1 MNEATHREHPESEA
15 AQRYVAGTLADDEIA
30 PFEQHLLGCAECR
43 EEVRS
48 GAAIAAALRHAPPA
62 ARAPKSRLP
71 WVAASL
77 AAAAAIVVA
86 IWPRNSLR
94 QLARLDTPPRFERL
108 AVRSA
113 ATPTD
118 ALVDSAMDAYA
129 AGDYGAARKRFAS
142 LPDGSGGSGAQFFFG
157 AAALA
162 DGEPAVALA
171 PLQRVA
177 ADPNSAYGPRAR
189 VLLAKAWIGIGRAD
203 SALAVLATSSDP
215 SARALADSITAR
227 RR

>member
-1 MNEATHREHPESEA
+1 MNGAAHHEHPESDA
-15 AQRYVAGTLADDEIA
+15 AQRYVAGTLPDREIA
-30 PFEQHLLGCAECR
+30 AFEQHLLGCAECR
-43 EEVRS
+43 EEVQS
-48 GAAIAAALRHAPPA
+48 GAAISAALRSTPA
-62 ARAPKSRLP
+62 TARAAKLRLP

-77 AAAAAIVVA
+77 AAAAVIVVA
-86 IWPRNSLR
+86 MWPRDSLR

-129 AGDYGAARKRFAS
+129 AGDYAAARERFAS
-142 LPDGSGGSGAQFFFG
+142 LPDGTGGSGAQFFYG

-162 DGEPAVALA
+162 DGEPAVARA

-177 ADPNSAYGPRAR
+177 ADSTSAYAPRAR
-189 VLLAKAWIGIGRAD
+189 VLLAKALIGIGRAD
-203 SALAVLATSSDP
+203 SALAVLAASSDP
-215 SARALADSITAR
+215 SARALADSIEAR
-227 RR
+227 RK